1 MFIYTLGL
9 FFTEMAWASPV
20 ELLLIVVAMLLV
32 LFLSAPACVENTGQ
46 LSLTNY
52 LFSAWVGGVWLR
64 WVFWPFFIVL
74 NISLYVADT
83 FAKMGLL
90 TVSSWDDVHLMLLL
104 PIIWWTT
111 AVWRCS
117 ANTTQSIFAA
127 GSRLLT
133 LAVFFE
139 YGLKL
144 LIRIDYPRLF
154 FGCEELLL
162 DYGSCF

>member
-1 MFIYTLGL
+1 MFIYTLPL
-9 FFTEMAWASPV
+9 FFAEIAWASPV
-20 ELLLIVVAMLLV
+20 ELLMIVVALLLV
-32 LFLSAPACVENTGQ
+32 LFLSAPVLAEKGQQ
-46 LSLTNY
+46 LSLNKY
-52 LFSAWVGGVWLR
+52 LFSAWVGGVSLR
-64 WVFWPFFIVL
+64 WVLWPFFIVL

-83 FAKMGLL
+83 LAKMGLL

>member
-1 MFIYTLGL
+1 MFIYTLPL
-9 FFTEMAWASPV
+9 FFAEIAWASPV
-20 ELLLIVVAMLLV
+20 ELLVIVVALLLV
-32 LFLSAPACVENTGQ
+32 LFLSAPVLAEKGLQ
-46 LSLTNY
+46 LSLNKY

-64 WVFWPFFIVL
+64 WVLWPFFIVL

-83 FAKMGLL
+83 LAKMGLL